1 MTIKQTKIGWG
12 FWLKWVLATTVG
24 FSISIFILHILFSVV
39 GEMLG
44 DIPDNSFIAQLAD
57 NMLFTLAVYLI
68 PAGAGAG
75 IIQWLI
81 LRRRVSRVGWWAPA
95 MVAGFF
101 LAFVLLYALSIT
113 FKGHY
118 TNMLPEHIMPFVF
131 LALGGT
137 LAGVFQW
144 FFMRKHISQ
153 AGWWVLASAVG
164 WSLGTAVW
172 RLGDWFLY
180 EWVGFRP
187 GGLFEFL
194 HILNASGLLFGI
206 IMGAVTG
213 GALVWLLRQPVNV
226 K

>member
-1 MTIKQTKIGWG
+1 MTIEQTKIGWG

-24 FSISIFILHILFSVV
+24 FSICTIVFFILGKFVAFMIGYPHEDPFFYHLAYNIYFIVV
-39 GEMLG
+39 CTG
-44 DIPDNSFIAQLAD
+44 
-57 NMLFTLAVYLI
+57 V
-68 PAGAGAG
+68 G

-95 MVAGFF
+95 MVVGFV
-101 LAFVLLYALSIT
+101 LTFVLLYALPITRNYFLSSEHSFSFILVWSIR
-113 FKGHY
+113 
-118 TNMLPEHIMPFVF
+118 

-144 FFMRKHISQ
+144 FFLRRHISR

-164 WSLGTAVW
+164 WSLGAMVCW
-172 RLGDWFLY
+172 LGDLFLFKWIY
-180 EWVGFRP
+180 PIGPASSFLER
-187 GGLFEFL
+187 FL

-226 K
+226 E